1 MSDLFKE
8 IISMKNGKKYYLNSL
23 TGETRWGLPTYKNG
37 KTLLPIGYERVMSNK
52 ELPGTYYYYNYIFG
66 VNQWEEPKLSSI
78 FSPTSTDDDL
88 VDVSIGIPS
97 DFRDVA
103 NSVTHLVV
111 EDCKQNDV
119 WGKMDVRVGKGSY
132 GEVYVAK
139 KDENS
144 DYVVKIQNIGQQFF
158 QEVMALQE
166 LQSTNVVPKLFAA
179 WTCKKLGYIVIEKL
193 TPISSYRP
201 KMSATKIWKEVGSI
215 LDTIEL
221 FGWLHIDTSN
231 SNVMVTNEGKLVLID
246 FGLSVKKTELH
257 GNQTYPDHLY
267 SKKYKR
273 DLTWDQLKAFQDYKY
288 EDSFNPCADLY
299 SDSYTE
305 CSSEQEKQYQ
315 KANKKWKEILT
326 KKV

>member
-52 ELPGTYYYYNYIFG
+52 VLPGTYYYYNYILG
-66 VNQWEEPKLSSI
+66 VNQWEEPTLSSI

-111 EDCKQNDV
+111 EDCNQNDV

-139 KDENS
+139 NK
-144 DYVVKIQNIGQQFF
+144 KILITLLKFKILVSNFF
-158 QEVMALQE
+158 
-166 LQSTNVVPKLFAA
+166 
-179 WTCKKLGYIVIEKL
+179 KKL
-193 TPISSYRP
+193 
-201 KMSATKIWKEVGSI
+201 
-215 LDTIEL
+215 
-221 FGWLHIDTSN
+221 WLYKN
-231 SNVMVTNEGKLVLID
+231 YKVLM
-246 FGLSVKKTELH
+246 LYLNYLQH
-257 GNQTYPDHLY
+257 GHAK
-267 SKKYKR
+267 S
-273 DLTWDQLKAFQDYKY
+273 
-288 EDSFNPCADLY
+288 
-299 SDSYTE
+299 
-305 CSSEQEKQYQ
+305 
-315 KANKKWKEILT
+315 
-326 KKV
+326 